1 MRYNTYRIPIEY
13 LIGFPLESPIEHPIE
28 YVIDRDSKNGKPV
41 EAKDLRSPQLNCS
54 IWIRGA
60 HEGNQEPRRI
70 ALELLFRR
78 PYNYLIEAVVKYRV
92 CIGGI

>member
-13 LIGFPLESPIEHPIE
+13 LIGFPLESPIEHLIE
-28 YVIDRDSKNGKPV
+28 YLIDTDSKYGKPV

-70 ALELLFRR
+70 NSLRTALQKALQR
-78 PYNYLIEAVVKYRV
+78 PYRSSSKV
-92 CIGGI
+92 